1 MKKVKTDFFL
11 KNNFFLGFTTK
22 ETNKWKNSILYL

>member
-1 MKKVKTDFFL
+1 MKKVKQIYYF

-22 ETNKWKNSILYL
+22 ETISKKTSILYL